1 MLERL
6 KKLISGNQSSS
17 TGGNQAAAN
26 GGTQAPADEP
36 VLINAY
42 ATVAAL
48 PPLDFPHEL
57 LGRRDLSDPE
67 LAGHLQGFV
76 GYVLKRGDGQMT
88 RPRYHLM
95 RHLQRVQQHVSV
107 SIPATNQAAFWRW
120 AEQANAVMFLVDGS
134 VRDPQG
140 RVVIDAAGNQDEQ
153 AQIPYPPSAWQRKTR
168 SESLLEQHGI
178 RVSPTLPPL
187 ISETEVNLRPA
198 AEVAGR
204 AMALLTVAVRAESLK
219 SDEGPLTIARLKE
232 RLAPAFAYLT
242 PQEQAF
248 LDEETP
254 DEKAIVQM
262 TWRYESL
269 ALLGWA
275 LGLLPTLSL
284 PPGICDVPGLVRI
297 FLETASEQWPT
308 QAQLRPATEIL
319 DALDLYYRLHW
330 VTREAS
336 LGRGNPPAEFMPG
349 VVQER
354 HYALNWLVR
363 FENADWDDVDTPT

>member
-1 MLERL
+1 M
-6 KKLISGNQSSS
+6 
-17 TGGNQAAAN
+17 AAGA
-26 GGTQAPADEP
+26 APVADEAIL
-36 VLINAY
+36 VNAY
-42 ATVAAL
+42 GTVAAL
-48 PPLDFPHEL
+48 PPLNFPHEL
-57 LGRRDLSDPE
+57 LGKRDLSDPE
-67 LAGHLQGFV
+67 LPGHLQGFV
-76 GYVLKRGDGQMT
+76 GYVLNRGDGQMT
-88 RPRYHLM
+88 RSRYHLM
-95 RHLQRVQQHVSV
+95 RHLQRVQQHVSL
-107 SIPATNQAAFWRW
+107 SFATEHQAAFTQW
-120 AEQANAVMFLVDGS
+120 AEQANAVMFLTDGS

-153 AQIPYPPSAWQRKTR
+153 AQIPYPRAAWDRKSRT
-168 SESLLEQHGI
+168 EALLEQHGI

-187 ISETEVNLRPA
+187 ISETEVQLRPA

-204 AMALLTVAVRAESLK
+204 AMALLVVAARAESLN
-219 SDEGPLTIARLKE
+219 SPEGPVPIEQLKE
-232 RLAPAFAYLT
+232 RVAPAFRYLT
-242 PQEQAF
+242 PAEQAF

-254 DEKAIVQM
+254 SEKATVQM

-284 PPGICDVPGLVRI
+284 PPGICDVPGVVRT
-297 FLETASEQWPT
+297 FLDTVSGEWPA

-336 LGRGNPPAEFMPG
+336 LGRGNPPAEFLPG
-349 VVQER
+349 VIQER